1 MESFVLKQLKS
12 KDRFR
17 YDGGTAHRTKIH
29 RIITALAA
37 ADMATREE
45 YNCTLKNKIL
55 KKFSLFV

>member
-1 MESFVLKQLKS
+1 MESFVVKQLKS
-12 KDRFR
+12 KNRFR

-37 ADMATREE
+37 ADMATREK
-45 YNCTLKNKIL
+45 YSCTLKIKKF